1 MKIINSILIFVL
13 LYYAGVI
20 IYSTVKTNLW
30 FLLLGELLFFLVIFI
45 NILSPYLKIKN
56 KDKQYIDK
64 LVKDKNKEDKNHK
77 ILIKMDLTING
88 GLVAKS

>member
-13 LYYAGVI
+13 LYYIGVI
-20 IYSTVKTNLW
+20 IYSTIKTNLW
-30 FLLLGELLFFLVIFI
+30 FLLPGELLFFLVVFI

-64 LVKDKNKEDKNHK
+64 MIKNKNKENKNHNDWGYIDYWDK
-77 ILIKMDLTING
+77 
-88 GLVAKS
+88 

>member
-64 LVKDKNKEDKNHK
+64 LVKDKNKEDKNHNNWGYIDYWDK
-77 ILIKMDLTING
+77 
-88 GLVAKS
+88 

>member
-13 LYYAGVI
+13 LCYIGVI
-20 IYSTVKTNLW
+20 IYSTIKTNLW
-30 FLLLGELLFFLVIFI
+30 FLLLGELLFFLVVFI

-64 LVKDKNKEDKNHK
+64 MIKNKNKENKNHNDWGYIDYWDK
-77 ILIKMDLTING
+77 
-88 GLVAKS
+88 